1 MQRKQIKKENFS
13 SNIRFYYVSVSV
25 IVLGYVFLS
34 IGSAN
39 SFTSLT
45 LGPLVL
51 ILGYIFAIPFALL
64 SGSKGDKKQNNE

>member
-1 MQRKQIKKENFS
+1 MQKKQIKKENFS
-13 SNIRFYYVSVSV
+13 SNIKLYYIAVSV
-25 IVLGYVFLS
+25 IVLGYILLS

-51 ILGYIFAIPFALL
+51 LLGYIFAIPFALL
-64 SGSKGDKKQNNE
+64 KGSKSENKQNN